1 MVSSFLSY
9 YGNFFCCKEQLYK
22 NKIAQSGPFE
32 KLAKKVPKSGQLT
45 DRQSQTYWGFC
56 NELQSSHSQIRL
68 GHKQFSLTYSSVL
81 NPLSNAMASLG
92 FLRIPT
98 NALSMTI
105 LQWTRVLPFMITART
120 IMGTVSNQQSQ
131 RIQHISSPVVNVWSR
146 LKMFDPNHVKLI
158 K

>member
-105 LQWTRVLPFMITART
+105 LPWTQVSPLMTFART
-120 IMGTVSNQQSQ
+120 IMGTFTNQQGL
-131 RIQHISSPVVNVWSR
+131 RNQHSSHPAVNVWS
-146 LKMFDPNHVKLI
+146 KI
-158 K
+158 